1 MADCRIVNANAVN
14 AVGEIKTISDSY
26 KSSGQDFFD
35 AIKNAIAPMEGEA
48 KDALDKFFSSV
59 VHDFVVEQLP
69 NAIEGMS
76 NLLEQNRQN
85 FEDVDKQLAESISG
99 GA

>member
-26 KSSGQDFFD
+26 KSNGQDFVD

-69 NAIEGMS
+69 SAIEGMS